1 MSTNVVG
8 LAIEGLVAVLL
19 VMTIGYCW
27 VLNSRLNRLRA
38 DEKAFKATIVELI
51 AATETA
57 ERVIGGLKDMVS
69 DCDRTLSQRLVAA
82 NSASTEIASQIRAGE
97 TVLNRIALITEAAR
111 KQQALAHDPAPR
123 EPSYSSQAHAPVAFA
138 VHDTNEAAMH
148 PLYDQRAATARAAA
162 AVADALA
169 QRARSRSR
177 GEAA

>member
-1 MSTNVVG
+1 MSTTVLG
-8 LAIEGLVAVLL
+8 LAIEALVALLL
-19 VMTIGYCW
+19 VMTIGFCW

-51 AATETA
+51 TATETA
-57 ERVIGGLKDMVS
+57 ERVIGGLRDMVA
-69 DCDRTLSQRLVAA
+69 DCDRTLSQRLAVA
-82 NSASTEIASQIRAGE
+82 NSSAADIAVQIRAGE

-111 KQQALAHDPAPR
+111 KQQALAHDPVQR
-123 EPSYSSQAHAPVAFA
+123 QPSYPSPAHAPVAFA
-138 VHDTNEAAMH
+138 MPDTEAERN
-148 PLYDQRAATARAAA
+148 PTYDHRAATVRAAA

>member
-1 MSTNVVG
+1 MSTNVLG

-51 AATETA
+51 TATETA

-69 DCDRTLSQRLVAA
+69 DCDRTLSHRLVAA
-82 NSASTEIASQIRAGE
+82 NSAASDLSGQIRAGE

-111 KQQALAHDPAPR
+111 KQQALSQDPMIR
-123 EPSYSSQAHAPVAFA
+123 EPSYQSQAHAPVAFA
-138 VHDTNEAAMH
+138 MREANEAPAAASYEH
-148 PLYDQRAATARAAA
+148 RAATVRAAA

-169 QRARSRSR
+169 QRARIRSR